1 LAEIARRSDKN
12 FQQGTLD
19 TTATMLKAGMK
30 PKLPKSRKRG
40 KALSEEIVQQVKERM
55 RVDPA
60 FRHDLLSL
68 PWRALQGY
76 ALTEE
81 EKQRFVAPNFSWMIE
96 NRLAG
101 VSYPRSEDAIALL
114 SKLGVQAL
122 LNLSEEPLP
131 LDLLS
136 KYQLRGEHLAVADFT
151 APTLAQVERALV
163 IIDGFLAQGLPVAV
177 HCGAGLGRTGTI
189 LACYLVSQG
198 STAKTAIEQV
208 RTKRPGSIET
218 LAQQAVV
225 EAYEHDHQ
233 KKQST

>member
-1 LAEIARRSDKN
+1 
-12 FQQGTLD
+12 
-19 TTATMLKAGMK
+19 MLKARMK
-30 PKLPKSRKRG
+30 PKLPESRKKG
-40 KALSEEIVQQVKERM
+40 KAMSEEIVQQIKARM
-55 RVDPA
+55 RLDHA
-60 FRHDLLSL
+60 FRHDLLSS
-68 PWRALQGY
+68 PWRVLQAY
-76 ALTEE
+76 PLTEE

-114 SKLGVQAL
+114 CQLGVQAL

-136 KYQLRGEHLAVADFT
+136 KYQLRGEHLPVADFT
-151 APTLAQVERALV
+151 APTLDQVERALI

-198 STAKTAIEQV
+198 STAKEATQQV

-218 LAQQAVV
+218 RAQEAVV
-225 EAYEHDHQ
+225 EAYGQ
-233 KKQST
+233 VRQGKQSA